1 MTAIID
7 YGMGNIGSIS
17 NMLKKIGEPSIITSD
32 MATIEISD
40 RIILPGVGAFDHAIK
55 NLHDL
60 DLFSPLKNLV
70 LEKEKPI
77 LGICLGMQLL
87 TNGSDEGS
95 LNGLSFI
102 DGYAHKFSSSDKNF
116 KIPHMGWNSLS
127 LKKESSLFKDPSIE
141 HRFYFVHSYAIQ
153 CAISTDILSTTYYGS
168 NFVSSFE
175 NKNIIGV
182 QFHPEKSH
190 RFGINFLKNFVEHF

>member
-32 MATIEISD
+32 MTTIEMSD

-87 TNGSDEGS
+87 TIGSDEGS
-95 LNGLSFI
+95 ADGFGFI
-102 DGYAHKFSSSDKNF
+102 NAYANKFASSDKNL
-116 KIPHMGWNSLS
+116 KIPHMGWNTLS
-127 LKKESSLFKDPSIE
+127 LKKESSLFQDSME
-141 HRFYFVHSYAIQ
+141 EQRFYFVHSYAIQ
-153 CAISTDILSTTYYGS
+153 CSISTDILSTTHYGID
-168 NFVSSFE
+168 FVSSFE
-175 NKNIIGV
+175 NKNIVGV

-190 RFGINFLKNFVEHF
+190 RFGIHFLKNFVEHF